1 MKCSSVCCM
10 GAIESYVT
18 LVFFFFGGVVAV
30 LFRFCSPCQARCLI
44 GRPIADDASAEIT
57 FMTEKMFPLKDFER
71 AVSGGNATGLGPS
84 LRCAVEAG
92 AKRPAGALV
101 TETPA
106 KVKAPRWT
114 VTP

>member
-18 LVFFFFGGVVAV
+18 LVLFFFGGVVAV

-71 AVSGGNATGLGPS
+71 AAFQ
-84 LRCAVEAG
+84 VET
-92 AKRPAGALV
+92 RQVWDLLCDV
-101 TETPA
+101 
-106 KVKAPRWT
+106 RWRLERSAQR
-114 VTP
+114 VPW